1 MRKAIL
7 FFVLLFAG
15 SMAKAQTNTF
25 PTSGSV
31 GIGTTS
37 PSALFEV
44 RGNAY
49 FGSKADSASGK
60 LVLQSSGVPAS
71 SNNRRDISFEFQS
84 AGSAVIRSYRGSSSD
99 TYLQFL
105 TSPTSSTTPSVRM
118 HVHNNGRV
126 GIGTTSPGARFH
138 LISADQ
144 IVSLIERSGAG
155 DLNVAVQYKNSAGSI
170 YAGKGPAGNFCIA
183 STNNLTTSN
192 FQVTPAGELLL
203 GTSTLPAGYKLAV
216 KGNMIAEKVVVKLNA
231 NWPDYVFKKGYHLRP
246 LDEVEDFIRA
256 NSHLP
261 EVPSAAEV
269 EKDGQDLAEMNKVLL
284 KKVEELTLYI
294 IEQDKRISNLEKSV
308 GPEKK

>member
-1 MRKAIL
+1 MKRIYLFIFLLGASKIL
-7 FFVLLFAG
+7 
-15 SMAKAQTNTF
+15 AQTNTF
-25 PTSGSV
+25 PTTGNV
-31 GIGTTS
+31 GIGITS
-37 PSALFEV
+37 PAALLHVE
-44 RGNAY
+44 GNAIVGLKANNTASK
-49 FGSKADSASGK
+49 FVIQGPNQPTNSGSK
-60 LVLQSSGVPAS
+60 
-71 SNNRRDISFEFQS
+71 RDVSFEFNS
-84 AGSAVIRSYRGSSSD
+84 AGSAVVRAYRGYEWD

-105 TSPTSSTTPSVRM
+105 TTPSAGTVPIERM
-118 HVHNNGRV
+118 HINENGNI

-269 EKDGQDLAEMNKVLL
+269 EKNGQDLAEMNKVLL
-284 KKVEELTLYI
+284 KKVEELTLYL
-294 IEQDKRISNLEKSV
+294 IEMRKELDHLKRKSN
-308 GPEKK
+308 